1 MRFLRN
7 REFVAHKLFTENPI
21 SSQTAHTLA
30 RRPTRL
36 NAKLSAITPGS
47 STAQLRC
54 DRRSNHGANRR
65 HMGRDGAASLAA
77 KPAHALAHLATYLVE
92 RARCTAESL
101 ATELGHNDNPF

>member
-7 REFVAHKLFTENPI
+7 REFVTHKLFTENPTPL
-21 SSQTAHTLA
+21 QTAHTLA

-36 NAKLSAITPGS
+36 NAKLGAITPGS
-47 STAQLRC
+47 STAQTRC

-77 KPAHALAHLATYLVE
+77 EPAHAPPHLATYLVE
-92 RARCTAESL
+92 RVRRTAESL
-101 ATELGHNDNPF
+101 ATELGHDDNPF